1 MLGEKE
7 KMTGINSKLALLKID
22 RSEVAEAA
30 PGRRKLAMLGIAGVV
45 VCALAAGWFGATR
58 FRAVAA
64 PTATAPPASAP
75 APAGVPAGRLTASGF
90 VTARRRTT
98 VASEVTGRL
107 REVRVEEGQQVRSGQ
122 VLAVLDSS
130 VIDREVTMLQARLAS
145 SQSAAQ
151 AAAADLADAQDTL
164 ARTTKLSATGFL
176 STASLNHDRRR
187 VDSLHAQLA
196 RGNSDIVAARADT
209 ARLQAQRGQYEIRAP
224 FSGVVVD
231 RNAQSGEIVSPI
243 SGAGGFTRTGICTI
257 VDMDSL
263 EIQAD
268 INEAFIGQVHE
279 GQTVDAILD
288 AYPKQVI
295 AARVLAI
302 IPTVNRDKASVR
314 VRIAFLNNDRRVLP
328 DMAVKVSFNQSTTT
342 RE

>member
-1 MLGEKE
+1 M
-7 KMTGINSKLALLKID
+7 
-22 RSEVAEAA
+22 
-30 PGRRKLAMLGIAGVV
+30 
-45 VCALAAGWFGATR
+45 
-58 FRAVAA
+58 
-64 PTATAPPASAP
+64 
-75 APAGVPAGRLTASGF
+75 
-90 VTARRRTT
+90 
-98 VASEVTGRL
+98 ASEVTGRL
-107 REVRVEEGQQVRSGQ
+107 REVRVEEGQQVHSGQ